1 MLLNEPLKLKTIFR
15 LHALIKG
22 VVRFHDWL
30 IFQYLV
36 TSGQGEIW
44 ACIWGCLFVISRLWK
59 GKKKRKENSLLLSI
73 SVAILKY
80 ELLTWKWVQLW
91 RCPRS
96 GGAARYYTECLHQ
109 NNCNRPLNLAR
120 WEKQCFRV
128 WAQGFLFRNASRPSL
143 WWGLNCCVTFITAL
157 PVARLWTLH
166 RGGPGGIFF
175 KTFPR
180 TCRRPASTLY
190 LTANKVASWHPVL
203 SVWLF
208 F

>member
-59 GKKKRKENSLLLSI
+59 EKKKKRKLTLTFHQRCHFEIWASHLKVSSTMTLSQ
-73 SVAILKY
+73 
-80 ELLTWKWVQLW
+80 E
-91 RCPRS
+91 
-96 GGAARYYTECLHQ
+96 GGPRYYTECLHQ
-109 NNCNRPLNLAR
+109 NNCNRPLNLAQ

-157 PVARLWTLH
+157 PVSRLWTLH
-166 RGGPGGIFF
+166 RLGPGGIFF

-203 SVWLF
+203 SVWLLF
-208 F
+208 